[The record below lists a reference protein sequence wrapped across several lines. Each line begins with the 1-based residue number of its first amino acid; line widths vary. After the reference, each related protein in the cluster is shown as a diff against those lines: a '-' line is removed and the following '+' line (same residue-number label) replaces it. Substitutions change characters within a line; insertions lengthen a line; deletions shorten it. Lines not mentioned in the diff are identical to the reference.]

1 MIKEFKYPAMKSSP
15 KVRMRDLS
23 IKNSKKK
30 NALKKKFEKVIS
42 HGHFILGKEV
52 ESFEKKLC
60 SFNNSK
66 YCVGV
71 ASGSAAL
78 LLSLKAADI
87 GKADEVITTPMSW
100 LVTATTIKMV
110 GAIPIFADVDTNYN
124 LDPNKIQ
131 KLITKRTK
139 AVIPVHFYGK
149 IAQIDKIKKIC
160 DKNNLILIE
169 DVAQAFGTSLKNKKA
184 GNFGDIGIFS
194 FGPMKVHGA
203 LGDAGAIIFNK
214 KKYLKKLLSLRQ
226 CGTINNEICIYPEI
240 KHNLDALQAAFL
252 KVNLDFYDQTKK
264 KRFFIANYYKKKL
277 SEKFFCPEVNDYN
290 SHSFYD
296 FTILTNNRNK
306 LIKYLYKNKIEAK
319 VRHPF
324 LINEQPVFKD
334 LPKYNLP
341 RAKNYVK
348 KILQLPIHDNI
359 TIKEVDYVC
368 KKLNSFVKRS

>member
-1 MIKEFKYPAMKSSP
+1 MIREFKYPRMKLLP
-15 KVRMRDLS
+15 KVRMRDLT

-30 NALKKKFEKVIS
+30 QALMNEFEKVIS
-42 HGHFILGKEV
+42 HGQLILGKEV
-52 ESFEKKLC
+52 SKFEKNIC
-60 SFNNSK
+60 SFNDSK
-66 YCVGV
+66 YCIGV

-78 LLSLKAADI
+78 LLSLKAAGI
-87 GKADEVITTPMSW
+87 GRGDEVITTPMSW
-100 LVTATTIKMV
+100 LVTSTTIKMV
-110 GAIPIFADVDTNYN
+110 GATPIFADVDTNYN

-131 KLITKRTK
+131 KLITKKTK
-139 AVIPVHFYGK
+139 AVMPVHFYGK

-160 DKNNLILIE
+160 EKNNLLLIE

-184 GNFGDIGIFS
+184 GNFGDLAILS

-203 LGDAGAIIFNK
+203 LGDAGAVIFNK
-214 KKYLKKLLSLRQ
+214 KKYLKKLISLRQ

-252 KVNLDFYDQTKK
+252 NVNLSFYNQTKK
-264 KRFFIANYYKKKL
+264 KRFLIAEYYKKNL
-277 SEKFFCPEVNDYN
+277 SKKFVCPEIENYN

-296 FTILTNNRNK
+296 FTILVNDRDK
-306 LIKYLYKNKIEAK
+306 LIKYLYKNKIEVK

-341 RAKNYVK
+341 RAKYYVK

-359 TIKEVDYVC
+359 TIKEADYVC
-368 KKLNSFVKRS
+368 KKLNSFIKNN